1 MRINFIDIKKQYQ
14 NMKSEIDKSILDVVN
29 SGNFIMGQSVLDL
42 EKTLNKY
49 TGSKHAISCSSGT
62 DALLLSL
69 MALDIAP
76 GDEVITTP
84 FTFISTVEVITLLK
98 AKPVFVD
105 IDPET
110 FNIDYKLIE
119 AAITAKT
126 RAIIPVSLFGQ
137 TPDIDEIN
145 NIAKKNNLIVIED
158 AAQSFGALY
167 KQNKSCN
174 ITDIACTSFFPSKPL
189 GCYGDGGAI
198 FTNNSI
204 LSEKIIS
211 LRNHG
216 QKSKYN
222 YVYTGINGR
231 LDTIQAAIL
240 NIKLKYL
247 DQEINLRNSVAD
259 RYNSILSQ
267 VDVKSPFISNK
278 CNSVYAQYS
287 ILSNKR
293 DIIIEAFKEKNI
305 PYAIYYPIPLHLSEC
320 FKYLKYKVGDFLI
333 AEDVSKNILSLP
345 MHPYLTNDEQDY
357 ICNVLKNAI
366 S

>member
-14 NMKSEIDKSILDVVN
+14 KMKSEIDKSILDVVN
-29 SGNFIMGQSVLDL
+29 SGDFIMGQSILDL
-42 EKTLNKY
+42 EKNLNKY
-49 TGSKHAISCSSGT
+49 IGSKHAISCSSGT

-278 CNSVYAQYS
+278 YGK
-287 ILSNKR
+287 L
-293 DIIIEAFKEKNI
+293 
-305 PYAIYYPIPLHLSEC
+305 
-320 FKYLKYKVGDFLI
+320 
-333 AEDVSKNILSLP
+333 
-345 MHPYLTNDEQDY
+345 
-357 ICNVLKNAI
+357 
-366 S
+366 